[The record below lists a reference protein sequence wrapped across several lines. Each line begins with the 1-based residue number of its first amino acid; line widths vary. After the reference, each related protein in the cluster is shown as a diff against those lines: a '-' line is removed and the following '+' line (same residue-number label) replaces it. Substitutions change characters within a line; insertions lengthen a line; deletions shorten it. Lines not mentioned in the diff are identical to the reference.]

1 MMEIALIVCVFGFIA
16 TLVYFG
22 ATILLNKDDSVA
34 EDRLDDILNN
44 RRGKGAAA
52 VEESN
57 FLRSP
62 FEDGKGGLDQLLNKF
77 PSLALMLE
85 QSGLQMTVSTLVFS
99 TLACFVVF
107 TAIHWFFIP
116 FFFLAPLTGIAIGSL
131 PFVYVW
137 WTRAR
142 RLEKYSAYLP
152 DALSMM
158 ANAMRAGQ
166 SLPAGFRLVA
176 EQTPA
181 PLGPEFAR
189 CYEEQN
195 LGIPLD
201 QALEEMTKR
210 APNVDLK
217 FFATA
222 VILQRQTGGDL
233 SEILDKIARLI
244 RERFQIHGMIKALT
258 GEGRL
263 SGIVLLSLPP
273 ALALVMVFLNPEYL
287 NKLFTHP
294 MGQQM
299 LAGAIVLQFV
309 GFLWIRKIIDIK
321 V

>member
-1 MMEIALIVCVFGFIA
+1 MIEIVLLICVFGFIA

-22 ATILLNKDDSVA
+22 ATLVLGQDDNKA

-44 RRGKGAAA
+44 RRSSSIEAD
-52 VEESN
+52 ESD
-57 FLRSP
+57 FLRSG
-62 FEDGKGGLDQLLNKF
+62 FDDGKNALDQFLSGF
-77 PSLALMLE
+77 PSFAMFVE
-85 QSGLQMTVSTLVFS
+85 QSGLNMTVSTFVFA
-99 TLACFVVF
+99 TGAAFAAG
-107 TAIHWFFIP
+107 TALH
-116 FFFLAPLTGIAIGSL
+116 FFLAPFRFLCPLTGLVFGAL
-131 PFVYVW
+131 PFAYVYYC
-137 WTRAR
+137 RGK

-201 QALEEMTKR
+201 EALEEMTVR

-244 RERFQIHGMIKALT
+244 RERYQIQGMIKALT

-263 SGIVLLSLPP
+263 SGVVLLSLPP
-273 ALALVMVFLNPEYL
+273 ALMLVMVFLNSEYIS
-287 NKLFTHP
+287 KLFTHP

-309 GFLWIRKIIDIK
+309 GFLWIKKIIDIR

>member
-1 MMEIALIVCVFGFIA
+1 MTELVLILCVFGFIA

-22 ATILLNKDDSVA
+22 ATMVLGGSDNQA
-34 EDRLDDILNN
+34 EDRLDDILNGK
-44 RRGKGAAA
+44 RGSSL
-52 VEESN
+52 EIEDNN
-57 FLRSP
+57 FLRSG
-62 FEDGKGGLDQLLNKF
+62 FDDGKGIVDQWLSGFTNF
-77 PSLALMLE
+77 ALFME
-85 QSGLQMTVSTLVFS
+85 QSGLNMTVSSFVFTS
-99 TLACFVVF
+99 AACFAVG
-107 TAIHWFFIP
+107 TGLH
-116 FFFLAPLTGIAIGSL
+116 FFLAPFKFLCPITGAVLSVFPLGY
-131 PFVYVW
+131 VYYM
-137 WTRAR
+137 RNK

-201 QALEEMTKR
+201 EALEEMTVR

-244 RERFQIHGMIKALT
+244 RERYQIQGMIKALT

-263 SGIVLLSLPP
+263 SGVVLLSLPP
-273 ALALVMVFLNPEYL
+273 ALMLVMLFLNSEYL
-287 NKLFTHP
+287 MKLFTHP

-299 LAGAIVLQFV
+299 LTGAIVLQFV
-309 GFLWIRKIIDIK
+309 GFLWIRKIINIK